1 MSITHILD
9 GKALGQSWLRATHG
23 VVNKQA
29 RPPRLVIVQVGHN
42 RASTVYVE
50 KKIQAAAS
58 VGMKAEKFALPEDVS
73 EEALL
78 AQIHVLAIEDAT
90 DAILVQTPLPTHIDT
105 QRILDAV
112 PWRKDVDGLS
122 AESIKRRVGG
132 LPCHTPATPT
142 AVLRVLIE
150 EWNHTLRGLKVAV
163 IGNGRV
169 VGAPLRQMLLQ
180 AGAELVVIDRDTP
193 QPQALTRTA
202 DVVVAACG
210 VPYLLKG
217 NWLKP
222 GADVVDVGLTGVE
235 EHGRAKLRGDVDPMA
250 IEGIAARRTP
260 APGGIGPLTVAQLLA
275 NVAAAM
281 QLKSL

>member
-1 MSITHILD
+1 MTHILD
-9 GKALGQSWLRATHG
+9 GKALGQQWLRATHTA
-23 VVNKQA
+23 VAKQA
-29 RPPRLVIVQVGHN
+29 RPPRLVIIQVGHN
-42 RASTVYVE
+42 PASTVYVE

-58 VGMKAEKFALPEDVS
+58 VGMKAEKFALPEEVT

-78 AQIHVLAIEDAT
+78 AQIHVLAIEEAT
-90 DAILVQTPLPTHIDT
+90 DAILVQTPLPTHINT
-105 QRILDAV
+105 QRVLDAV

-122 AESIKRRVGG
+122 AESIKRREQS
-132 LPCHTPATPT
+132 LPCHKPATPT
-142 AVLRVLIE
+142 AVLRVMVE
-150 EWNHTLRGLKVAV
+150 EWHHTLQGLKVAV

-169 VGAPLRQMLLQ
+169 VGMPLRQMLTQ
-180 AGAELVVIDRDTP
+180 AGAEVIAIDRATP
-193 QPQALTRTA
+193 HPQALCRSA

-222 GADVVDVGLTGVE
+222 GADVIDVGLTGIE

-275 NVAAAM
+275 NVAAAP
-281 QLKSL
+281 SL